1 MGCSNTTILAFLDAS
16 FIPVKK
22 KKKKKLCIDAI
33 ASITSS

>member
-22 KKKKKLCIDAI
+22 KKKKLCIDAI